1 MMLTTDEL
9 YLLKSLALQQH
20 EEFSDGLNVLIG
32 SDKSLYK
39 AFGQSPRTKYLNA
52 ENFYLTS
59 KERLTY
65 IMGFIDALA
74 WATRN
79 GHLNISSFP
88 IDPKDFEDPEETPEE
103 VDEYY
108 EERYEGL
115 SPEERAEL
123 EACDKED
130 KELWEAYVAETIKE
144 NEIMQKLITCFM
156 TREY

>member
-1 MMLTTDEL
+1 MTIEEL
-9 YLLKSLALQQH
+9 YILKDLALHQH
-20 EEFSDGLNVLIG
+20 EEFHDGLKVLLN

-39 AFGQSPRTKYLNA
+39 AFGQSPRTKYLKA

-79 GHLNISSFP
+79 GHLNLSSFP
-88 IDPKDFEDPEETPEE
+88 TNPMALRDPEETDEE
-103 VDEYY
+103 IAEYY
-108 EERYEGL
+108 EERYRGL

-123 EACDKED
+123 EAYDKESED
-130 KELWEAYVAETIKE
+130 MWNEHVAETIKE
-144 NEIMQKLITCFM
+144 NEVIQKLIACFM
-156 TREY
+156 TGEY